1 MDSQAPSGSSA
12 APLSQRMVAL
22 ARQRPVLVTLAL
34 CLFLGLSYQL
44 FVHAGR
50 NVDSWGWDESM
61 HAELPAARMVL
72 GDVGQALD
80 ALMEC
85 EQYPFVFP
93 VVLAAG
99 QTLFGVSENVAR
111 GTAFGLWV
119 LVGLSAL
126 ALLGRELGRSI
137 GPGRGR
143 STELALALPL
153 LSFTSPLVWRYA
165 PSLFLEVPFLT
176 VSTLALWAWLRREG
190 SGADWR
196 RGRELLAGALV
207 TAAFFTKWNYGALLA
222 AGLAADWLVET
233 WIEVRAG
240 RGRTQLLRSTW
251 LALPLTVALA
261 WWFVLPLPAGLDVA
275 ARHREAFAGFLAGN
289 REQGTTDWNMRL
301 LHWGTGVARVPWMIV
316 LASGWL
322 LALRSAHRRPERLLW
337 LVALASIV
345 PVALHPFHLDRF
357 LIPGLLPLWCLAAV
371 GLARESALGDRWPA
385 RPQVTLALVTLA
397 VLATVYL
404 RVPPHVIADR
414 VGLLVE
420 ATDEGSSRQR
430 EYQQHVID
438 EDWSLAGKVPT
449 AGLPRA
455 VADELLGLVATGV
468 GPDERVAWIGMSSEL
483 SRAALHLGL
492 YERGGSKARFL
503 ADSPALMDVTPV
515 PCMAL
520 PEFGSDEERDN
531 WLAAAAGSFDVVLI
545 TSPVDLKGR
554 VQREEIRKRF
564 HVPLVE
570 RLGWVATELGT
581 IRVPRSPGEPLEV
594 TLFALRHP

>member
-1 MDSQAPSGSSA
+1 MDPEAPSGSSA
-12 APLSQRMVAL
+12 APMGERMVAL
-22 ARQRPVLVTLAL
+22 ARRQPVLVSLAL
-34 CLFLGLSYQL
+34 CLFLALSYQL

-72 GDVGQALD
+72 GDPGQAVD

-99 QTLFGVSENVAR
+99 QALFGVSEDVAR

-126 ALLGRELGRSI
+126 ALLGRELGRRV
-137 GPGRGR
+137 GR
-143 STELALALPL
+143 TKELAVALPL

-176 VSTLALWAWLRREG
+176 VSTLAVWAWLRRG
-190 SGADWR
+190 DGAAQWR

-207 TAAFFTKWNYGALLA
+207 AAAFFTKWNYGALLA

-233 WIEVRAG
+233 CIETRAG
-240 RGRTQLLRSTW
+240 RGRSQALRSVW
-251 LALPLTVALA
+251 LALPLTVALL
-261 WWFVLPLPAGLDVA
+261 WWFAAPLPAGLDVA

-301 LHWGTGVARVPWMIV
+301 LHWGTGVARVPWLVV

-337 LVALASIV
+337 LLALASIV

-371 GLARESALGDRWPA
+371 GFARESALGDRWPV
-385 RPQVTLALVTLA
+385 RQQVTLALVTLA
-397 VLATVYL
+397 VLAAVYL
-404 RVPPHVIADR
+404 RIPPHVIADR

-420 ATDEGSSRQR
+420 ATDEGSSKQR
-430 EYQQHVID
+430 EYQQHVLD
-438 EDWSLAGKVPT
+438 EEWSLAGRVPT
-449 AGLPRA
+449 AGLPRD
-455 VADELLGLVATGV
+455 VADALLALVAAEV
-468 GPDERVAWIGMSSEL
+468 GPEERVAWIGMSSEF

-492 YERGGSKARFL
+492 FERGGSRERFL

-515 PCMAL
+515 PGMAL
-520 PEFGSDEERDN
+520 PEFANEEERDG
-531 WLAAAAGSFDVVLI
+531 WLAAAAGTFDVVLI
-545 TSPVDLKGR
+545 ASPVDLKGR
-554 VQREEIRKRF
+554 PQREAIRRRF

-570 RLGWVATELGT
+570 RLGWVPKELGT
-581 IRVPRSPGEPLEV
+581 VRVPRPPGEPLEV